1 MRRQVPVLNIAQDP
15 FGVSADSIPDDS
27 ENNHEQALAVTGSVL
42 VQRWCTPIHTVYVLV
57 AVCAVA
63 GAVVGIGITVQYN
76 QHANTPVIEPTC
88 RSHNAMPPQA
98 MAAAPY
104 HPQTRPTSSQSIV
117 VRLFALGS
125 WSVAPS
131 LADKKDGLYRYRD
144 DVDGSAQA
152 RVASAMAI
160 TATQGPVP
168 PQPKGTNHY
177 LQLYLP
183 TYIWPAHVDMMNAN
197 RNNFNWFGLL
207 PSSTAASVATRV
219 TDTFTSGYNQSAL
232 WSIPWAA
239 IMGEHDVG
247 GGNFLCGVSEA
258 TLHAYGNTSE
268 LVAGYP
274 LNMDMINSRHF
285 PSRQQHHLKGS
296 ITTCLPT

>member
-42 VQRWCTPIHTVYVLV
+42 VQSRLCGRRGCRGHRDHCPVQPAREHTGNRTDLSQPQRNGG
-57 AVCAVA
+57 
-63 GAVVGIGITVQYN
+63 GAISPANSAHVVPAT
-76 QHANTPVIEPTC
+76 
-88 RSHNAMPPQA
+88 
-98 MAAAPY
+98 
-104 HPQTRPTSSQSIV
+104 QSIV

-177 LQLYLP
+177 LQL
-183 TYIWPAHVDMMNAN
+183 
-197 RNNFNWFGLL
+197 NNFNWFGLL

-239 IMGEHDVG
+239 IMGDHDVG

-258 TLHAYGNTSE
+258 TLQAYGNTSE